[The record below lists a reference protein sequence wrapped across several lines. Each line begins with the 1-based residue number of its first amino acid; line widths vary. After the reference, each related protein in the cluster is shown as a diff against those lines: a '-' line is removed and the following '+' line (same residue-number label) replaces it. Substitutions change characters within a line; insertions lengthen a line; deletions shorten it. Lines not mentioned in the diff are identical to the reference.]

1 MFNVTIDG
9 LAGCGKSTMS
19 RLIAKALNFRCLN
32 TGSIYRAITCHYLSK
47 HTKDDI
53 TDENITSFVK
63 DLDVKVDF
71 SSGVQVVTV
80 CGKEY
85 TKHLR
90 DEEISNLTPIISGY
104 LVVREKV
111 RDIQR
116 DFAKNND
123 CVVEGR
129 DIGSV
134 VLKDADCKLF
144 FVATSKVRAQ
154 RRYEQIK
161 DSENCPSF
169 QEILNDIEERDR
181 QDRTREHG
189 AMIPADDAIIVDNT
203 NDSIEETLQKCLQII
218 NDKRNIAR

>member
-19 RLIAKALNFRCLN
+19 KLIAKALGFKCLN
-32 TGSIYRAITCHYLSK
+32 TGSIYRAITCHFLSK
-47 HTKDDI
+47 YKAEDI
-53 TDENITSFVK
+53 SDEIINSFVK

-80 CGKEY
+80 CGNDY

-90 DEEISNLTPIISGY
+90 DEKISNLTPIISGY

-116 DFAKNND
+116 DFAKEND

-144 FVATSKVRAQ
+144 FVASSKVRAE

-161 DSENCPSF
+161 DSDDCPSF
-169 QEILNDIEERDR
+169 EEILADIEERDR

-203 NDSIEETLQKCLQII
+203 DDTVEQTLEKCLKII
-218 NDKRNIAR
+218 DNKRHIAH